1 MIYFY
6 LLKEGISMSIY
17 SYDININFSDVDKNN
32 QMSNKGILRLMQE
45 VAGICSGSLGY
56 GVNDVPK
63 TGLAWLILNWKLQ
76 IFSRPRTNTK
86 LTINTWT
93 RSENPLFSYRD
104 FEVYDN
110 DILVAKASSK
120 WVLFDVNKKCI
131 TKITPEHQEKYSC
144 IDKFAFDDNSTKK
157 LKEPKNSEL
166 IMDYN
171 VQRRDIDTNHHVNNL
186 IYLDYAYE
194 ALPEDI
200 YSNLNFSNVEIMYK
214 HEAKLGDAL
223 SLFYTAIE
231 ENEYI
236 VTIKNK
242 QDNKLNA
249 IVKLYN

>member
-1 MIYFY
+1 MN
-6 LLKEGISMSIY
+6 IY
-17 SYDININFSDVDKNN
+17 SYDININFSDVDTNN

-56 GVNDVPK
+56 GVNNVPK

-76 IFSRPRTNTK
+76 VFNRPRTNTK

-110 DILVAKASSK
+110 NILVAKASSK
-120 WVLFDVNKKCI
+120 WILFDVNKKCI
-131 TKITPEHQEKYSC
+131 TKITPEIQQKYKC

-157 LKEPKNSEL
+157 LKEPKTLEF

-171 VQRRDIDTNHHVNNL
+171 VQRRDIDTNRHVNNL

-194 ALPEDI
+194 VLPEDI
-200 YSNLNFSNVEIMYK
+200 YSNINFSNIEIMYK
-214 HEAKLGDAL
+214 HEAKLGDTL
-223 SLFYTAIE
+223 SIFYSNTE

-242 QDNKLNA
+242 EDNKLNA
-249 IVKLYN
+249 IIKLYN